1 MIGFYSEDQYFWS
14 VMILHSGDLKGGGE
28 EGMKKK
34 EKENCR
40 PSAALNS
47 P

>member
-28 EGMKKK
+28 EGMKKRK
-34 EKENCR
+34 LQLWT
-40 PSAALNS
+40 ALNLYKI
-47 P
+47 